1 MLELAKIPSISY
13 GNFGFEIQQS
23 ALAGL
28 NMGCVFPLFRAGAGL
43 VLAVVIFVGFGLSLI
58 LGNFSDKLLSPD
70 FYKDTIAAEHTYNRI
85 YDEVLVDER
94 LIDKTAELLGG
105 IKVVS
110 HQEVGDLIREIIPPA
125 YIKGQIEGSID
136 RTVDYI
142 NEDLD
147 YLDAYVDLTKPL
159 ENVKPVMFAY
169 LDHKIEGLEVV
180 DPGNIDCSVDG
191 LADPKLSD
199 LVDDYVIDFASI
211 ANGEVPVAVPSLGA
225 LSPLCRRLL
234 FTGVYDQLLDS
245 TDLPSE
251 VSESFRDRRERL
263 RGSFESGDTL
273 NMLKIASRLLTESL
287 IDEATAQVRRD
298 LRDGDRFDLIRQL
311 GEWYDSSSEAQ
322 IRNDISYGRDW
333 ISKARNFGDVATV
346 PMVFGGAILMG
357 LVFLPVL
364 SSMLRWPGIA
374 LSITGLFFFVVGKI
388 AESKVP
394 GRLVDVV
401 ETGANKFSDVPLSV
415 TNLSGDIF
423 ISFGSQLTSGLAG
436 PSLSLLVLGA
446 ILIGASFLPVAIKR
460 FIPFVN

>member
-1 MLELAKIPSISY
+1 M
-13 GNFGFEIQQS
+13 
-23 ALAGL
+23 
-28 NMGCVFPLFRAGAGL
+28 
-43 VLAVVIFVGFGLSLI
+43 LAVVIFVGFGLSLI

-70 FYKDTIAAEHTYNRI
+70 FYKDTIAAAHTYNRI

-94 LIDKTAELLGG
+94 LKDKTAELLGG

-110 HQEVGDLIREIIPPA
+110 HQEVGDLLREIIPPA
-125 YIKGQIEGSID
+125 YIKEQIEDSIG

-142 NEDLD
+142 HEDLD
-147 YLDAYVDLTKPL
+147 YLDVYVDLTKPL

-211 ANGEVPVAVPSLGA
+211 ANGGVPVAVPSLGA

-251 VSESFRDRRERL
+251 VSESFRDLRERL

-273 NMLKIASRLLTESL
+273 GMLKIASRLLTEPL

-298 LRDGDRFDLIRQL
+298 LKDGDRFDLIRQL
-311 GEWYDSSSEAQ
+311 GEWDDSSSEAQ

-333 ISKARNFGDVATV
+333 ISKARNFGGAAAVTI
-346 PMVFGGAILMG
+346 MFGGAILMG

-364 SSMLRWPGIA
+364 SSMLRWPGVA
-374 LSITGLFFFVVGKI
+374 LAITGSSFFVIGKI
-388 AESKVP
+388 AESIVP
-394 GRLVDVV
+394 DKLAEVV
-401 ETGANKFSDVPLSV
+401 KAGADRVSNIPPSITDLG
-415 TNLSGDIF
+415 GDILV
-423 ISFGSQLTSGLAG
+423 SFGIQLTSGIAG
-436 PSLSLLVLGA
+436 SSLILL
-446 ILIGASFLPVAIKR
+446 IIGAALFGASYLTIVIKR
-460 FIPFVN
+460 FTSYVK